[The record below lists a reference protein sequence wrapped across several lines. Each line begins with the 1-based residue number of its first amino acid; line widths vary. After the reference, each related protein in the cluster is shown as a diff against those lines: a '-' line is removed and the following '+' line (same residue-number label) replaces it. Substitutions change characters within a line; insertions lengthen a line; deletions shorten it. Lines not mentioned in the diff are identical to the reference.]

1 MGRSGCVPPATS
13 AILTHTPSAR
23 RVAISVAAL
32 RPASSPSSVMATW
45 RTCEEWSAAQA
56 ENGWKLVRNYP
67 KKVLSWIGR
76 DKKTSGK
83 QPPSLLKFD
92 YIAEKK

>member
-45 RTCEEWSAAQA
+45 RKCEEWSAAQMMHVVQSA
-56 ENGWKLVRNYP
+56 VEQAFRLPCRYSYRHSP
-67 KKVLSWIGR
+67 KNAGTDAGVA
-76 DKKTSGK
+76 T
-83 QPPSLLKFD
+83 
-92 YIAEKK
+92 